1 MLRMLTVT
9 LLVAVT
15 GCPSGGG
22 KDGFDKPDAA
32 PQPPPP
38 DAPKPQPDAPPPPPL
53 KGYGEACTN
62 PGQCASGL
70 CIGETG
76 GSSVCSI
83 PCNIEAANSCR
94 SVDAFCVPIG
104 GGDHGCFGMIET
116 LNDLDDAILS
126 VGDSAT
132 RSLTPLT
139 DADMFQVKLN
149 QLGKIRFTVTP
160 QPSID
165 VKLEAY
171 GMIGSALGFSNDTG
185 AGGIEVL
192 ETDVQQ
198 VGAHVFLVVRN
209 VGQSTGGYTFTVT
222 KIGAF
227 SEVGADARL
236 DDHGIDPDVHLRRAD
251 LDGIE

>member
-9 LLVAVT
+9 LLVAVAT
-15 GCPSGGG
+15 GCPGGG
-22 KDGFDKPDAA
+22 GGGLDKPDAA
-32 PQPPPP
+32 PPPPPP
-38 DAPKPQPDAPPPPPL
+38 DAPKPPPPPDAQL
-53 KGYGEACTN
+53 RGYGQSCTSPN
-62 PGQCASGL
+62 QCASGL
-70 CIGETG
+70 CVGETG

-83 PCNIEAANSCR
+83 PCNIEVANDCR

-104 GGDHGCFGMIET
+104 GGDNACFGMIET

-132 RSLTPLT
+132 RVLTPLN

-171 GMIGSALGFSNDTG
+171 GMIGSPLGVSNDAA

-198 VGAHVFLVVRN
+198 IGAHVFLVVRN
-209 VGQSTGGYTFTVT
+209 VGQSTGGYTFNVT
-222 KIGAF
+222 KVTALAPSTARTF
-227 SEVGADARL
+227 PARDATSLSRSSAD
-236 DDHGIDPDVHLRRAD
+236 DDSSRP
-251 LDGIE
+251 